1 VLSTNASLTPTPSGG
16 IPVETIAGR
25 YFPEV
30 NDGNGG
36 MVLITDGGPGW
47 CLHAYVSMAA
57 DMEHFVAAKQ
67 PCLSTHPPAGGAPG
81 DWAQIQ
87 IAFVPS
93 SNGSITSVGYALWA
107 STAAAVPAAPDIH
120 RSGETQPN
128 GKEQARHIH
137 SNDVPGYT
145 MTLFDVQVVEYD
157 TN

>member
-1 VLSTNASLTPTPSGG
+1 MLSTNASLTPTPSGG

-30 NDGNGG
+30 NDGSGG

-47 CLHAYVSMAA
+47 CLHAYVSMAQ

-93 SNGSITSVGYALWA
+93 PNGSITSVGYALW
-107 STAAAVPAAPDIH
+107 TAAVATPAARDTH
-120 RSGETQPN
+120 RSAQTQLN
-128 GKEQARHIH
+128 GKFEHRHIL
-137 SNDVPGYT
+137 DRAVQGYT
-145 MTLFDVQVVEYD
+145 MTLFDVEVVK
-157 TN
+157 